1 MTCPFCG
8 SWNQYCIDSRASPD
22 GRERKRRRRCRDCGQ
37 NFYTMERLIVEKP
50 VKTGQQQSNN
60 EKGDGQMILTGS
72 EIRARVASGS
82 LAIEDFDVARLGP
95 NSYNL
100 RLAPELLV
108 YDEIALDPKKDNR
121 TKRCIIPP
129 EGLKLMP
136 GRVYLAMTEE
146 YTETHGL
153 VPLLTGRSSLG
164 RLGLGVHVTAGFGDI
179 GYCGRWTL
187 ELTVQQPTMVY
198 PHMEICQIYYLLPL
212 GDTSREYAGKYQ
224 GAQDVLASR
233 LHWEMGEEA
242 QP

>member
-1 MTCPFCG
+1 MVCPSCG

-22 GRERKRRRRCRDCGQ
+22 GRSRKRRRRCKECGQ
-37 NFYTMERLIVEKP
+37 RFDTMETLIAETRPK
-50 VKTGQQQSNN
+50 QDDN

-72 EIRARVASGS
+72 EIRARVASGT

-242 QP
+242 